1 MLKYNPVLKSFFIFL
16 IIILLISQASAVPKA
31 DKNQKISHHILKS
44 VHNAGEPEPLSEKKE
59 VKAIVYLEDADSS
72 IILEGYAHIE
82 AESGNIVQVST
93 SAKKLKEISGFPFV
107 DYIRKPRSPH
117 NNVVN
122 EGVLRMEAQKLH
134 ALGVRG
140 NGVKI
145 AVLDSGFK
153 DYQSRIGIELPGN
166 LITRSFRADRD
177 ISAGEVHGTAV
188 AEIVYDVAP
197 EARMYLV
204 NFDTELEFR
213 EAVNWLITQR
223 VDIITQSLGWTAGPF
238 DGTGFIDDIVKTALD
253 SGIVWVNSA
262 GNYAQKH
269 WEGSYSDTDGDTLH
283 EFAGSD
289 EFQDINAHAGD
300 LIEVTLSWNDWT
312 RASQDYELYLYDRNG
327 GIVAGS
333 VEPQAGRRGH
343 EPVES
348 IEYVANYTGVYKIG
362 IKKFSA
368 TRNVFFELYSSTH
381 ALEYRV
387 ASSSLAIPS
396 DVSGVIAV
404 GATDWF
410 DDSLEPFSSQG
421 PTNDGRIKPDLVA
434 PDGVSTATYGTTS
447 FFGTSASA
455 PNLAGTAALL
465 KSAANLSANNVK
477 ASLEAGALDIGI
489 AGKDNLYGA
498 GRVGIYG
505 AYRQATPPRIDML
518 SPKGQ
523 VFNINDT
530 ILIFGSSNRAF
541 EPVNITI
548 NGTNYA
554 LNMGTTTLEDGSWG
568 VPLATSN
575 LSSGNYSV
583 NASISF
589 ANASSSLVLVT
600 RSLVLNII
608 PSSLLSGIAGSVNA
622 SVRDMTDNP
631 VSGAIVTLRGDRITL
646 STITDRNGNVF
657 FFVTAGF
664 GTAGGQ
670 LNITATKNG
679 YDSAAVNITLKRLVA
694 LNVPPFV
701 LMKVTEVKNFTSIGI
716 DEDGV
721 PHIIRAAWTGGNI
734 SVGLIDTNGTFEA
747 AGAGITN
754 ITASFGDLSS
764 TAIVSVGNTSNG
776 TLARILPSGVRPNEN
791 FTVTL
796 VPSAP
801 ELFSTYRVVENIPF
815 MNPAINGTLTIT
827 GVDGGNV
834 TYNLTAP
841 LTNGTFLFT
850 GRFEDKNRDIGDIS
864 QAAVLVVGNPVLRYD
879 FNGNGRIE
887 RGEAVEAVMD
897 YFSGAIT
904 KPEAIDVVIAFFSG

>member
-1 MLKYNPVLKSFFIFL
+1 MLKYNSVIKIFLIFL
-16 IIILLISQASAVPKA
+16 IIILLTFQASADSKA

-44 VHNAGEPEPLSEKKE
+44 GHNADEPEPLSSERE
-59 VKAIVYLEDADSS
+59 IKALVYLEDAGSAK
-72 IILEGYAHIE
+72 ILGDYAHIE
-82 AESGNIVQVST
+82 ATSENIVQVRT
-93 SAKKLKEISGFPFV
+93 TAKKLKEISGLPFV
-107 DYIRKPRSPH
+107 GYIRKPKSPH
-117 NNVVN
+117 KDVVN
-122 EGVLRMEAQKLH
+122 EGFQRMEAQKLH
-134 ALGVRG
+134 ALGAKG

-153 DYQSRIGIELPGN
+153 DYQSRIGTELPSN

-197 EARMYLV
+197 GAQIYLV

-213 EAVNWLITQR
+213 EAVNWLVTQR

-238 DGTGFIDDIVKTALD
+238 DGTGFLADVVKTALN

-269 WEGSYSDTDGDTLH
+269 WEGSFRDTNGNAWQ
-283 EFAGSD
+283 EFSGSD
-289 EFQDINAHAGD
+289 EFQDITAHAGD
-300 LIEVTLSWNDWT
+300 LIEVTLSWDDWA
-312 RASQDYELYLYDRNG
+312 RANQDYELYLFDRNG
-327 GIVAGS
+327 GIVAES

-348 IEYVANYTGVYKIG
+348 IEYFANYTGAYKIG

-381 ALEYRV
+381 GLEYRV

-404 GATDWF
+404 GATYWF
-410 DDSLEPFSSQG
+410 DDDLEPFSSQG

-455 PNLAGTAALL
+455 PNVAGAAALL
-465 KSAANLSANNVK
+465 KSAANLSAVQVK
-477 ASLEAGALDIGI
+477 TSLEAGALDIGI

-498 GRVGIYG
+498 GRVGIYST
-505 AYRQATPPRIDML
+505 YRQATLPRIDIL

-523 VFNINDT
+523 GFNLNDT

-554 LNMGTTTLEDGSWG
+554 LNLGTTTLEDGSWG

-575 LSSGNYSV
+575 LSSGNYSI
-583 NASISF
+583 NANMSF
-589 ANASSSLVLVT
+589 ANAGSSLILVN

-631 VSGAIVTLRGDRITL
+631 VSGAEVTLRGDNFTF
-646 STITDRNGNVF
+646 SNITDQNGNAF
-657 FFVTAGF
+657 FFV
-664 GTAGGQ
+664 TAGGQ

-679 YDSAAVNITLKRLVA
+679 YDSAAVNITLKRLVT
-694 LNVPPFV
+694 LNVLPFV
-701 LMKVTEVKNFTSIGI
+701 LMRVTEVKNFTSIGI

-721 PHIIRAAWTGGNI
+721 PHMIKAAWTGGNI

-747 AGAGITN
+747 GGAGITN
-754 ITASFGDLSS
+754 ITASFGNLSS

-776 TLARILPSGVRPNEN
+776 TLARILPSSVRPNEN

-841 LTNGTFLFT
+841 LMNGTFLFT

-879 FNGNGRIE
+879 FNGNGRID

-897 YFSGAIT
+897 YFSGSIT
-904 KPEAIDVVIAFFSG
+904 KPEAIDVVIAFFNG